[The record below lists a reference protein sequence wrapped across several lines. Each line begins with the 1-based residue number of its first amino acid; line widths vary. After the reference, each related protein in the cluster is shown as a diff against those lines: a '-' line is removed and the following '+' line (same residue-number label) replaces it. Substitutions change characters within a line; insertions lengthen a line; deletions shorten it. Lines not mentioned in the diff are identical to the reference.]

1 MPNVS
6 GAWEFLLAPTG
17 DPQTQTG
24 LEVALQEGQ
33 MLDTSANGGAGSYI
47 YTGQISAS
55 GAQVSFVTLTPGSTL
70 TSPPNVA
77 FGPNCPPATVSNG
90 DSLSGSVSGLGGP
103 MNFTF
108 TENGNVFTVNA
119 VLDATGQ
126 SIESGT
132 YTAQSGTAQSGSG
145 CNESGTIVSGKL
157 VSKLSGTYTGKLC
170 QPLDSSCAGTP
181 DSATV
186 TLSQSKTTLTASMVL
201 SGTDNASITL
211 TGPVAGNTFSVSG
224 TFEGTTVTY
233 YGYYELTYDKTT
245 NAYDTQTI
253 YLANA
258 ADPSVK
264 AGLLTVPVLP

>member
-6 GAWEFLLAPTG
+6 GAWEFLLAPSV
-17 DPQTQTG
+17 DPQAQTG

-33 MLDTSANGGAGSYI
+33 VLDTSANGGAGAYI

-77 FGPNCPPATVSNG
+77 FGPNCPPATVNNG
-90 DSLSGSVSGLGGP
+90 DSLSGSISGLGGS

-126 SIESGT
+126 SIDSGT
-132 YTAQSGTAQSGSG
+132 YTAQSGSG
-145 CNESGTIVSGKL
+145 CNDSGTIVSGKL

-181 DSATV
+181 DSASV

-211 TGPVAGNTFSVSG
+211 TGAVAGNTFSVSG
-224 TFEGTTVTY
+224 TFQGTTVTY
-233 YGYYELTYDKTT
+233 YGYYELTYDKTS